1 MRQFTTPSP
10 SITACTVTWR
20 VMCMKSANGANIGMK
35 ITDSPVPDE
44 IRNVMQTTYIPR
56 TPNTGLCPSRDCAS
70 WLTIVSSNLPCSKM
84 TEIQRAIPTI
94 KAP

>member
-1 MRQFTTPSP
+1 MQVELINRIHLLHKKCRSLRERPLKPPEVGLRQFTTPSP

-44 IRNVMQTTYIPR
+44 IREM
-56 TPNTGLCPSRDCAS
+56 
-70 WLTIVSSNLPCSKM
+70 
-84 TEIQRAIPTI
+84 
-94 KAP
+94 